1 MASMTC
7 LMTFPDWQTQKRCCD
22 EMRKHFI
29 SQHLLSY
36 LKHSSA
42 HHCVFV
48 GLGCCLHYF
57 FITGQGGKGGE
68 LGGAFVHGHTY
79 VSLWFGAWQ
88 VDYALVVLDISIY
101 YHALCPPISLFLIIV
116 RASSLRLAAL
126 LSADTIKESTSDD
139 MPSDT
144 T

>member
-1 MASMTC
+1 MSFSKIKIKKGAG
-7 LMTFPDWQTQKRCCD
+7 DK
-22 EMRKHFI
+22 MRKHYI

-42 HHCVFV
+42 RHCFFV

-57 FITGQGGKGGE
+57 FIAGQGGKGGE

-88 VDYALVVLDISIY
+88 VDYALVGQPPMLNITATYKSHSPAGY
-101 YHALCPPISLFLIIV
+101 AHA
-116 RASSLRLAAL
+116 A
-126 LSADTIKESTSDD
+126 
-139 MPSDT
+139 
-144 T
+144 